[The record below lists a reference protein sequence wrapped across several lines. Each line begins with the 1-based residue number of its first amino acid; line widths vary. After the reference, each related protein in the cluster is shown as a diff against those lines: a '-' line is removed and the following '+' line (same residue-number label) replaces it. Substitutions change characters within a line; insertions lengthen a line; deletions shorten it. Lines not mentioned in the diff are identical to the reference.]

1 MLGELASMVGDAL
14 GIGAEQLSVGE
25 MLLRALVVFP
35 VAIVFVRVGAKR
47 FLGELSAFDLV
58 VAIMLGSILSR
69 AITGN
74 SPFLPTL
81 VAAFALVV
89 LHRWLAWVSVEHDHI
104 GAWIKGRE
112 RLLVEDG
119 EVRWEEMKG
128 GGIGEADLMAAL
140 RRNAQLTDVQAVKAA
155 YLERTGDISVIP
167 RKDAGG

>member
-1 MLGELASMVGDAL
+1 MLGELASLMRDAL
-14 GIGAEQLSVGE
+14 GIGADEIGVGE
-25 MLLRALVVFP
+25 MVLRALLVFP

-81 VAAFALVV
+81 AAGLALVL
-89 LHRWLAWVSVEHDHI
+89 LHRMLAKIAVTHQHI
-104 GAWIKGRE
+104 GVWIKGRE

-119 EVRWEEMKG
+119 EIRWTEMKES
-128 GGIGEADLMAAL
+128 GIGEADLMAAL
-140 RRNAQLTDVQAVKAA
+140 RRNAQLTEVGAVKAA

-167 RKDAGG
+167 RDAGG

>member
-1 MLGELASMVGDAL
+1 MLGELASLVRDAL
-14 GIGAEQLSVGE
+14 GIGADELGVGE
-25 MLLRALVVFP
+25 MVLRALLVFP

-81 VAAFALVV
+81 AAGLALVL
-89 LHRWLAWVSVEHDHI
+89 LHRMLAKFAVTHQHI

-112 RLLVEDG
+112 RLLVEEG
-119 EVRWEEMKG
+119 EIRWKEMRES
-128 GGIGEADLMAAL
+128 GIGEADLMAAL
-140 RRNAQLTDVQAVKAA
+140 RRNAQLTEVAAVKAA

-167 RKDAGG
+167 RDAGG